1 MRVNDRMFIFKELSL
16 SEQYRRDMCFG
27 TWRVLTDL
35 LATGSLFQSLAD
47 ITQPPEKS
55 AIIWDVPLVADT
67 LLHWSDVNLFP
78 DQSLLLFRYLECD
91 ENHYHG
97 WITQR
102 YRLAHC
108 KSAILMYHNGPSE
121 LVKVGSLVWDASKY
135 RKRTRCRH
143 PIWHIFFFLNRTW
156 RTVTQI
162 YFLPLIPFSSLL
174 QLISSFS
181 AFQECHLGSRVLNN
195 PSRSSVRIQP

>member
-1 MRVNDRMFIFKELSL
+1 
-16 SEQYRRDMCFG
+16 MCFG

-121 LVKVGSLVWDASKY
+121 LVKVGSLVWDTSKY

-143 PIWHIFFFLNRTW
+143 PIRHIFFFSQPHLENCHTN
-156 RTVTQI
+156 
-162 YFLPLIPFSSLL
+162 LFSTTHSLL
-174 QLISSFS
+174 ILTSTYLFIFSISGVS
-181 AFQECHLGSRVLNN
+181 SRLPCVK
-195 PSRSSVRIQP
+195 